1 MSQAKLLSSSL
12 FDEKYPLTNKTRLS
26 ILLSTGN
33 KFLSKLFSAHEK
45 KSAPV
50 EKTN

>member
-1 MSQAKLLSSSL
+1 MSQAKLLSSLL

-26 ILLSTGN
+26 ILPPTEN